1 MNVLLLTI
9 FATSFL
15 SAMPV
20 SEECCQSKEVGGK
33 LYMLLKDRKVDPK
46 KFGCISECLYMTK
59 GSLAKFCF
67 AKGELK
73 VECKDD
79 ELDDEEHATTNT
91 TLDFETISPITIPM
105 VTTDRDQEKEPTST
119 TTTTTTTTTSTTT
132 TSETTTR
139 SSSSG

>member
-1 MNVLLLTI
+1 
-9 FATSFL
+9 
-15 SAMPV
+15 MPV

-67 AKGELK
+67 AKGEFE

-79 ELDDEEHATTNT
+79 ELDAEEHATTNT
-91 TLDFETISPITIPM
+91 TPM
-105 VTTDRDQEKEPTST
+105 VTTGLLHVCASLLISFESLTISLLKYELKGLLFIFFSFQL
-119 TTTTTTTTTSTTT
+119 
-132 TSETTTR
+132 
-139 SSSSG
+139 

>member
-1 MNVLLLTI
+1 MKTFI
-9 FATSFL
+9 
-15 SAMPV
+15 AMPV

-33 LYMLLKDRKVDPK
+33 LYMLLKDRKVDPT

-79 ELDDEEHATTNT
+79 ELDAEEHATTNT
-91 TLDFETISPITIPM
+91 TLDFETTITTPM
-105 VTTDRDQEKEPTST
+105 VTTGLLHVCASLLISFESLTISLLKYELKGLLFILFFFSIVTNKPFS
-119 TTTTTTTTTSTTT
+119 
-132 TSETTTR
+132 
-139 SSSSG
+139 